1 MNQAKHAL
9 AHVDR
14 AILRLLQQDGRMAN
28 VDLAE
33 AVHLSPSACLRRVR
47 RLEEGGSIDRY
58 VALVDPSAIG
68 LGTDVFVEI
77 TLVGQDEGTLEE
89 FERAVSERPE
99 IMSCHLM
106 AGDFDYLVH
115 VVVRDVADYEV
126 LHRTHLAQLPGG
138 GADGVECRPTADLR
152 PDRRAALG
160 ILAAGVVAG
169 GPSLL
174 DAVDEQFHEEGEVGN
189 VVAATLRC
197 E

>member
-1 MNQAKHAL
+1 MNQAKNDL
-9 AHVDR
+9 DHVDR

-106 AGDFDYLVH
+106 AGDFDYLVR

-138 GADGVECRPTADLR
+138 ARMVSSFALR
-152 PDRRAALG
+152 PICDRT
-160 ILAAGVVAG
+160 
-169 GPSLL
+169 
-174 DAVDEQFHEEGEVGN
+174 AVP
-189 VVAATLRC
+189 L
-197 E
+197 

>member
-1 MNQAKHAL
+1 MNQAKNDL
-9 AHVDR
+9 DHVDR

-77 TLVGQDEGTLEE
+77 TLGGQDEGTLEE

-126 LHRTHLAQLPGG
+126 LHRTHLAQLPGV
-138 GADGVECRPTADLR
+138 ARMVSSFALR
-152 PDRRAALG
+152 PICDRT
-160 ILAAGVVAG
+160 
-169 GPSLL
+169 
-174 DAVDEQFHEEGEVGN
+174 AVP
-189 VVAATLRC
+189 L
-197 E
+197 

>member
-1 MNQAKHAL
+1 MNQANNDL
-9 AHVDR
+9 DQVDR

-126 LHRTHLAQLPGG
+126 LHRTHLAQLPG
-138 GADGVECRPTADLR
+138 
-152 PDRRAALG
+152 
-160 ILAAGVVAG
+160 VARML
-169 GPSLL
+169 SLI
-174 DAVDEQFHEEGEVGN
+174 HI
-189 VVAATLRC
+189 
-197 E
+197 

>member
-1 MNQAKHAL
+1 MNQAKNDL
-9 AHVDR
+9 DHVDR

-89 FERAVSERPE
+89 FERAVSDRPE

-106 AGDFDYLVH
+106 AGDFDYLVR

-126 LHRTHLAQLPGG
+126 LHRTHLAQLPGV
-138 GADGVECRPTADLR
+138 ARMVSSFALR
-152 PDRRAALG
+152 PICDRT
-160 ILAAGVVAG
+160 
-169 GPSLL
+169 
-174 DAVDEQFHEEGEVGN
+174 AVP
-189 VVAATLRC
+189 L
-197 E
+197 

>member
-1 MNQAKHAL
+1 MNQAKNDL
-9 AHVDR
+9 DHVDR

-106 AGDFDYLVH
+106 AGDFDYLVR

-126 LHRTHLAQLPGG
+126 LHRTHLAQLPGV
-138 GADGVECRPTADLR
+138 ARMVSSFALR
-152 PDRRAALG
+152 PICDRT
-160 ILAAGVVAG
+160 
-169 GPSLL
+169 
-174 DAVDEQFHEEGEVGN
+174 AVP
-189 VVAATLRC
+189 L
-197 E
+197 